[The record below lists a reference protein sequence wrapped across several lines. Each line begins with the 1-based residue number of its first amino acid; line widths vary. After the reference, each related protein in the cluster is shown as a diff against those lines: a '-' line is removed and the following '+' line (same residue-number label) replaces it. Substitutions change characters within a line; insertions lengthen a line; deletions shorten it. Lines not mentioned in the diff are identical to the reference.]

1 MGGKIFLP
9 FKNQPN
15 NEAKGALKHVPFNRA
30 GHVPFNRA
38 GRIPS
43 SITNFI
49 GKKNAVWKIG
59 TRTFNA
65 L

>member
-49 GKKNAVWKIG
+49 GKKNAV
-59 TRTFNA
+59 
-65 L
+65 